1 MGLDE
6 PSALIDHAIF
16 SSMSGHRDG
25 ECESYIDPE
34 GAFGN
39 TVQHPV
45 HPKHNVILRKDLKQ
59 LPPLT
64 HGPRES
70 R

>member
-1 MGLDE
+1 MLLISGRMDE
-6 PSALIDHAIF
+6 EF
-16 SSMSGHRDG
+16 
-25 ECESYIDPE
+25 ESYIDPE
-34 GAFGN
+34 GAFGGP
-39 TVQHPV
+39 VQHAV
-45 HPKHNVILRKDLKQ
+45 QPKHNVTMRKDLKP